1 MWPAAVAGVP
11 APPWGPSARFSLQ
24 GTGGSHQHCPLYGC
38 SAPSVFAWQ
47 EPRPCEKLT
56 AQPPPTPRQ
65 WPALEKMQTPS
76 THSSHHAAAGPLPEC
91 PSTAQAGSGPHDV
104 TFHLMARMCGYW
116 QFLRTMYVSFQ
127 FPSQEG
133 FLGQTPWPHACS
145 HTGCPPHTALL
156 VTPAQKPATATPTG
170 LPPSAVVPSAANS
183 HNPVPAAHLLCCSR
197 PPRGTKNTQAA
208 ADLQEPAGSP
218 VLPPQSVQGRTQTS
232 LSPLT
237 RLSARLAFPSQI
249 SGTAP
254 DLPVRSLPPVTLPR
268 YPGPSHHFHG
278 WSGIHTASAFQ
289 HVRI

>member
-145 HTGCPPHTALL
+145 HIGCPP
-156 VTPAQKPATATPTG
+156 
-170 LPPSAVVPSAANS
+170 
-183 HNPVPAAHLLCCSR
+183 
-197 PPRGTKNTQAA
+197 TQ
-208 ADLQEPAGSP
+208 
-218 VLPPQSVQGRTQTS
+218 RC
-232 LSPLT
+232 
-237 RLSARLAFPSQI
+237 
-249 SGTAP
+249 
-254 DLPVRSLPPVTLPR
+254 
-268 YPGPSHHFHG
+268 
-278 WSGIHTASAFQ
+278 W
-289 HVRI
+289 